1 MNDFPHW
8 SLDQDP
14 PRDESLG
21 RLLRRAEPAA
31 PGADV
36 NWERLRAVIMRG
48 VASASGAATEAGRE
62 WWEVVFQWRRLAAA
76 ASVAAML
83 AAGALLWKAGP
94 GAEEIALTGDAAP
107 ESVALARVVASF
119 PDEAVFSSL
128 LQTARTDELMAW
140 GAQ

>member
-1 MNDFPHW
+1 MKDPTHW

-21 RLLRRAEPAA
+21 GLLRRAEGAA

-36 NWERLRAVIMRG
+36 NWEQLRAAVMRK
-48 VASASGAATEAGRE
+48 VASASGAAAEAGRE
-62 WWEVVFQWRRLAAA
+62 WWQVVFQWRRLAVA

-83 AAGALLWKAGP
+83 AAGALLWKVGSGNEELALAG
-94 GAEEIALTGDAAP
+94 GEAP

-119 PDEAVFSSL
+119 PDEAVLSSL
-128 LQTARTDELMAW
+128 LQTARTDELIAW
-140 GAQ
+140 GSQ